1 MKKVF
6 FTLMAVCLA
15 SGAMAVDL
23 PKQGFGLQIGW
34 AQPIIRLN
42 SPDNPESAKDSLAN
56 TIRLKGF
63 KVGLVYDASYIA
75 GFGSTIALNYT
86 FGLQHSKW
94 KSTYPYSDYPRTRTT
109 IMYHQIEL
117 SVDWQYKFEIA
128 KETYLMLYTGPT
140 LQCGVAFD
148 MRLDQQTEDYLS
160 GEIETIEGD
169 WKNAYKV
176 DKEDN
181 IPVKD
186 PTGKT
191 HVPAD
196 NAIRRLNI
204 TWGVGAGFQYK
215 RYFLRG
221 GYDFGLINPYKNAD
235 FAGGNQAHT
244 RGRYDQWQIKLG
256 VYLWYHE

>member
-1 MKKVF
+1 
-6 FTLMAVCLA
+6 MAVCLA

-94 KSTYPYSDYPRTRTT
+94 KSMNPYNDYPRTRTT

-148 MRLDQQTEDYLS
+148 MRLDQQNEDILS

-176 DKEDN
+176 DKEDK

-196 NAIRRLNI
+196 NALRRLNI

-221 GYDFGLINPYKNAD
+221 GYDFGLMNPYKHSD
-235 FAGGNQAHT
+235 FANEKHT
-244 RGRYDQWQIKLG
+244 RGRLDQWNIRLG

>member
-1 MKKVF
+1 
-6 FTLMAVCLA
+6 MAVCLA

-94 KSTYPYSDYPRTRTT
+94 KNENPYNDYPRARTT

-148 MRLDQQTEDYLS
+148 MRLDQQNEDILS

-169 WKNAYKV
+169 WKSAYKV
-176 DKEDN
+176 DKEDK

-196 NAIRRLNI
+196 NALRRLNI
-204 TWGVGAGFQYK
+204 TF
-215 RYFLRG
+215 
-221 GYDFGLINPYKNAD
+221 NPYKNAD

>member
-75 GFGSTIALNYT
+75 GLGTTIALNYT
-86 FGLQHSKW
+86 FVLQQNK
-94 KSTYPYSDYPRTRTT
+94 KKNENPYNDYPRARTT

-148 MRLDQQTEDYLS
+148 MRLDQQNEDILS

-169 WKNAYKV
+169 WKSAYKV
-176 DKEDN
+176 DKEDK

-196 NAIRRLNI
+196 NALRRLNI

>member
-6 FTLMAVCLA
+6 LTLLAVCLA

-42 SPDNPESAKDSLAN
+42 SPDNPSTAKDSLAN
-56 TIRLKGF
+56 TIHLKGF
-63 KVGLVYDASYIA
+63 KVGVVYDASIIA
-75 GFGSTIALNYT
+75 GFGTSIALNYT

-94 KSTYPYSDYPRTRTT
+94 KSMNPYNDYPRTRTT

-140 LQCGVAFD
+140 IQCGVAFD
-148 MRLDQQTEDYLS
+148 MRLDQQNEDIPS

-176 DKEDN
+176 DKEDK

-196 NAIRRLNI
+196 NALRRLNI

>member
-94 KSTYPYSDYPRTRTT
+94 KSMYPYSDYPRTRTT

-148 MRLDQQTEDYLS
+148 MRLDQQNEDIPS

-176 DKEDN
+176 DKEDK

-221 GYDFGLINPYKNAD
+221 GYDFGLINPYRNAD